1 MSGQDDVAD
10 IVPPARPQ
18 RSGFWTDERLRGY
31 FVQALALVL
40 VVAFF
45 GWMAWNAATA
55 LNKTGQSS
63 GFDFLWTTSGFDI
76 GFHLIDYSRAS
87 THFDVLIVGLLN
99 TLLVSAL
106 GIVLATILGFIVG
119 IARLSPNWIVARL
132 AAGYIE
138 FVRNVPLLLW
148 IMFFYL
154 ALIPTLPV
162 AKQAISLG
170 SVLENAVNS
179 VIGLINL
186 VLSWVSGA
194 AETIGFIVLGDGA
207 YLSNRGLYIPKLHWT
222 ESAWIVL
229 AALVAAIV
237 AAVAIHRYAIR
248 RQQET
253 GRRIPDGLIALA
265 LIVGLPVLAF
275 IATDWPVSL
284 EFPELKGFN
293 FRGGLSIQ
301 PELVALLFALTIYTA
316 TYIAEI
322 VRSGIEG
329 VSKGQSEAAS
339 ALGLSRGQR
348 LRLVVIPQ
356 AMRIIIPPLTSQYL
370 SLTKNSSL
378 ATAIAYPDLVAV
390 FAGTSLNQTGQAI
403 EILAITAGIY
413 LGLSLLTSLLM
424 NFYNARIQLRE
435 R

>member
-10 IVPPARPQ
+10 IAPPSPPPRVP
-18 RSGFWTDERLRGY
+18 FWADERWRGVIVQIVMLAAVLGLFIWMGLNAREALR
-31 FVQALALVL
+31 
-40 VVAFF
+40 
-45 GWMAWNAATA
+45 
-55 LNKTGQSS
+55 KTGQATGL
-63 GFDFLWTTSGFDI
+63 GFLSTTSGFDI
-76 GFHLIDYSRAS
+76 GFHLIEYSRAS
-87 THFDVLIVGLLN
+87 THFDVLVVGLLN
-99 TLLVSAL
+99 TLLVSGL

-119 IARLSPNWIVARL
+119 IARLSPNWIVSRL
-132 AAGYIE
+132 AAAYIE

-148 IMFFYL
+148 ILFFYL
-154 ALIPTLPV
+154 ALIPTLP
-162 AKQAISLG
+162 ATKQALSIG
-170 SVLENAVNS
+170 QVLENLVNS
-179 VIGLINL
+179 AIGVLNL
-186 VLSWVSGA
+186 VLGWFTGA
-194 AETIGFIVLGDGA
+194 ADTIGSLVFGDGA
-207 YLSNRGLYIPKLHWT
+207 FLSNRGLFIPKLHWGDG
-222 ESAWIVL
+222 AWTIL
-229 AALVAAIV
+229 AALVAGIIIAIAAKRWAHARQTRTGHRPPDLLIGILAVIALPV
-237 AAVAIHRYAIR
+237 AAFF
-248 RQQET
+248 
-253 GRRIPDGLIALA
+253 ALGA
-265 LIVGLPVLAF
+265 
-275 IATDWPVSL
+275 PVSL

-293 FRGGLSIQ
+293 FRGGLSLQ

-403 EILAITAGIY
+403 EILAITAAIY
-413 LGLSLLTSLLM
+413 LALSLLTSLVM
-424 NFYNARIQLRE
+424 NFYNARIQLKE

>member
-10 IVPPARPQ
+10 IVPPAPPRAP
-18 RSGFWTDERLRGY
+18 FWADERLRGY
-31 FVQALALVL
+31 VVQAVALALV
-40 VVAFF
+40 VGFF
-45 GWMAWNAATA
+45 GWMAWNAAAA
-55 LNKTGQSS
+55 LHKTGQAT
-63 GFDFLWTTSGFDI
+63 GFSFLWTTAGFDI

-87 THFDVLIVGLLN
+87 THFDVLVVGLLN
-99 TLLVSAL
+99 TLLISAL
-106 GIVLATILGFIVG
+106 GILLATILGFIVG
-119 IARLSPNWIVARL
+119 IARLSPNWIVAKL
-132 AAGYIE
+132 AAAYIE
-138 FVRNVPLLLW
+138 IVRNVPLLLW
-148 IMFFYL
+148 ILFFYL
-154 ALIPTLPV
+154 ALIPTLPS

-170 SVLENAVNS
+170 QALENLVNS
-179 VIGLINL
+179 AIGVLNWL
-186 VLSWVSGA
+186 LSWITGA
-194 AETIGFIVLGDGA
+194 ADTIGFLIFGDGA
-207 YLSNRGLYIPKLHWT
+207 FLSNRGLYIPKLHWT
-222 ESAWIVL
+222 ENAWIVL
-229 AALVAAIV
+229 IALIAAVV
-237 AAVAIHRYAIR
+237 AAVAIHRYAVR
-248 RQQET
+248 RQLAT
-253 GRRIPDGLIALA
+253 GYRLPDGLIALG
-265 LIVGLPVLAF
+265 LLVGLPLLALF
-275 IATDWPVSL
+275 GTGWPVSL

-293 FRGGLSIQ
+293 FRGGLAIQ

-339 ALGLSRGQR
+339 ALGLSRVQR

-378 ATAIAYPDLVAV
+378 ATAIAYPDLVAA

-413 LGLSLLTSLLM
+413 LALSLLTSLVM
-424 NFYNARIQLRE
+424 NVYNARIQLRE